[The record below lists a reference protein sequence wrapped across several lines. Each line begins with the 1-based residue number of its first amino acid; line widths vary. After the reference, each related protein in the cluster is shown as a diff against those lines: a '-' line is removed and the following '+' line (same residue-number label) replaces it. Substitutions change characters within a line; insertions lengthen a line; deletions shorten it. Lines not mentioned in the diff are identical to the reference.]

1 MQLLPGLDECSAM
14 VRARAEED
22 SVSARLRAAIALGR
36 DLTATGDALIERFV
50 AEARAGGLSWTEV
63 GTLFGTSKQA
73 AQKRYVDAVSEP
85 EAWPGRWA
93 PAAYRA
99 LNHASERARALGH
112 GYVGTEHALLGL
124 LEARDGVAAH
134 ALVDVGITREIVQA
148 DDCLAMCQRPAAP
161 ECLNVMPRFK
171 QALVLAGRLAERR
184 GLTIADTEHLLA
196 GIVAVPDALAVEI
209 LSRHGVTPEDVRGA
223 LADRLRIDEEQLSIA
238 LPRRRRL
245 LARSR

>member
-1 MQLLPGLDECSAM
+1 MEPLPGLDDCSAM
-14 VRARAEED
+14 VRAHADED
-22 SVSARLRAAIALGR
+22 SASARLRAAIALGR
-36 DLTATGDALIERFV
+36 DLTTTGDALIERFV
-50 AEARAGGLSWTEV
+50 AEARAAGLSWTEI

-85 EAWPGRWA
+85 GAWGRWT

-124 LEARDGVAAH
+124 LEARDGVAAQ

-148 DDCLAMCQRPAAP
+148 DDCLAMCQRPPAQ

-171 QALVLAGRLAERR
+171 QALELAGRLAERR
-184 GLTIADTEHLLA
+184 GVTLADTEHLLA
-196 GIVAVPDALAVEI
+196 GIVAVPHALAVEI
-209 LSRHGVTPEDVRGA
+209 LNRHGVTPEDVRGA
-223 LADRLRIDEEQLSIA
+223 LADRLRIDAEQLSIA